1 MPSTTIE
8 YSTLRRLSMLNIPKQ
23 EIDFDAYNFS
33 TELRRGSLAEL
44 PFESREL
51 EASFCKNFSCCGLVL
66 QDLHDLLQHYEESH
80 VRFEED
86 ENTSFDEDEDTWS
99 YDSSNDAT
107 FSAPNSPQVLSRQL
121 SSQTYQI
128 NALKRKAAATMDDF
142 DLYPEEEEAIE
153 DNETAAFDTSV
164 LRSISG
170 SPNVPATTT
179 PSEISTP
186 RASPEPVSKK
196 QKTSPAMDM
205 LLAQSAKKL
214 ASLPP
219 STVAAVAAAASSNG
233 GAASLASFSDLPL
246 TPSLSDEDFFAQAGA
261 LFAITAA
268 ASGPNQ
274 NADKP
279 YKCPV
284 PGCDKAYKNP
294 NGLKYHNQH
303 GHCNLV
309 SSEDGDRFSSKP
321 YQCTIGECGKRYKN
335 LNGLKYHIE
344 HSHMAALNN
353 TLAMMAQQSTPASS
367 PVMSNSVAMI

>member
-23 EIDFDAYNFS
+23 EIDFDVYNFQ

-86 ENTSFDEDEDTWS
+86 ENASFDEDEDTWS
-99 YDSSNDAT
+99 CSSLNET
-107 FSAPNSPQVLSRQL
+107 SLSVPNSPQVLSRQL

-128 NALKRKAAATMDDF
+128 NALKRKAAATMSDF
-142 DLYPEEEEAIE
+142 DLYPEEEEEIE

-170 SPNVPATTT
+170 SPATAA
-179 PSEISTP
+179 PSAIITP
-186 RASPEPVSKK
+186 RASPEPVTKK

-233 GAASLASFSDLPL
+233 AASPASFSDLPL
-246 TPSLSDEDFFAQAGA
+246 TPSLSDEDFLAQAGA

-284 PGCDKAYKNP
+284 AGCDKAYKNP

-367 PVMSNSVAMI
+367 PVMSNSTIAALI